1 MKQHGAKS
9 VIIDNFQTSNTKT
22 KSNDNDNENEKTGES
37 ANIYKDYI
45 DMVCYGYMHLC
56 KDNVVNLIWCTRGN
70 QPVLFTFNIFCFR
83 MCIWVYWKIK
93 MMKRTKR

>member
-22 KSNDNDNENEKTGES
+22 KSNDNDNDNDNENEKTGES

-45 DMVCYGYMHLC
+45 DMVCICARIM
-56 KDNVVNLIWCTRGN
+56 W
-70 QPVLFTFNIFCFR
+70 
-83 MCIWVYWKIK
+83 
-93 MMKRTKR
+93 